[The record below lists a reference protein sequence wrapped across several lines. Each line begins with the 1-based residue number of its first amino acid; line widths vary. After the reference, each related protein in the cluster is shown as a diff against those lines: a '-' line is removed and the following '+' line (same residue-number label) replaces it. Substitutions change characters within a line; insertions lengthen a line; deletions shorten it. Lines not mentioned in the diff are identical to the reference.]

1 MVNALWKE
9 GQKVRSKIHAYL
21 GLTMSFEGTWAIF
34 GPESKYWRWWW
45 CKSKENRKT
54 KWYLNWSR
62 DILWV
67 KNGMIFTVPLLPYNK
82 ELVGHAGSCVPHE
95 SIDSAIW
102 EPFTAGCKHKQRLI
116 HEIYDCDEIWWSV
129 LVNENFSNFGNV
141 KTFVLFCFCF
151 FF

>member
-9 GQKVRSKIHAYL
+9 GQEGRSKIHACL
-21 GLTMSFEGTWAIF
+21 GLMMSFEGTWAIF

-54 KWYLNWSR
+54 KCYLNWSR
-62 DILWV
+62 DISWV
-67 KNGMIFTVPLLPYNK
+67 KMKWLLLFPYCPITKSLLGMQALVCLMSQLTLLYKSRSQLMQTQTKVNTRNLWLRWD
-82 ELVGHAGSCVPHE
+82 LVIS
-95 SIDSAIW
+95 
-102 EPFTAGCKHKQRLI
+102 
-116 HEIYDCDEIWWSV
+116 

-151 FF
+151 F